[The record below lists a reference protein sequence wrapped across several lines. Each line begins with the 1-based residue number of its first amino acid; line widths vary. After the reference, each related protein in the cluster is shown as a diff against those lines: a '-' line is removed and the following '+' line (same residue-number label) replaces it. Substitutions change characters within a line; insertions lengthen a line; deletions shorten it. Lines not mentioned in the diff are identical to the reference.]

1 MLYEKEKKEIEKEI
15 LKNLSHINQID
26 EIKSI
31 FLKFKKILENFDID
45 KSKELP
51 YEIQKIQIYVLS
63 NGLTHILDAIILLLK
78 TNLFTPTDPLARV
91 ALEHSINILYILESK
106 DHKHSK
112 QFIKNYINATLKASD
127 NWHKYESRG
136 TNKIGIQLS
145 KEKVE
150 NFKFLKNNYPD
161 LYNDSCGDWPRPL
174 ERFQKCGHEGAYR
187 TLYCMNSDS
196 IHNFAEDTY
205 NFITINSL
213 PLELQEISI
222 EHLKSSQVSMSIYH
236 GIKSLQYYGLVIKKI
251 SFKIKSKRDEK
262 LIKKLNKEV
271 EKLIYMHESDL
282 INKF

>member
-1 MLYEKEKKEIEKEI
+1 MLYKEEKKEIEKEI

-45 KSKELP
+45 NSKELP
-51 YEIQKIQIYVLS
+51 YVIQKIQIAVLS
-63 NGLTHILDAIILLLK
+63 NGLTNILDAIIFLLK

-91 ALEHSINILYILESK
+91 ALEHSINILYILEAK

-112 QFIKNYINATLKASD
+112 QFIKNYINETLKASEK
-127 NWHKYESRG
+127 WHEYELKG

-161 LYNDSCGDWPRPL
+161 LYDDNCGDWPKPW

-205 NFITINSL
+205 NFMIVNNF
-213 PLELQEISI
+213 PFELQKTVI
-222 EHLKSSQVSMSIYH
+222 EHFKSIQVSMSIYH

-251 SFKIKSKRDEK
+251 SIRIKSKKDEK

-271 EKLIYMHESDL
+271 EKLIVVHEL
-282 INKF
+282 NLMKN

>member
-112 QFIKNYINATLKASD
+112 QFIKNYIDETLKASK
-127 NWHKYESRG
+127 NWYDYELRQ
-136 TNKIGIQLS
+136 TNQIGIQIS
-145 KEKVE
+145 KEKLE
-150 NFKFLKNNYPD
+150 NFKFLKNSYPD
-161 LYNDSCGDWPRPL
+161 LYDDSCGDWPKAW
-174 ERFQKCGHEGAYR
+174 ERFQKCGHEAAYR

-205 NFITINSL
+205 NFMLVNNF
-213 PLELQEISI
+213 PFELQKIVTEHFKSI
-222 EHLKSSQVSMSIYH
+222 QVSMSIYH

-262 LIKKLNKEV
+262 LINKLNKEV
-271 EKLIYMHESDL
+271 GKLIYIHESDL